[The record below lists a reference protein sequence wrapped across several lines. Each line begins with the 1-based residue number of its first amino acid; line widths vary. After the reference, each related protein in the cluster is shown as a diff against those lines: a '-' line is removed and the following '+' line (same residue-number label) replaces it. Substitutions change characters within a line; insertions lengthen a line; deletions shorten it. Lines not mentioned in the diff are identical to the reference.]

1 MSTWIWLL
9 ILIAVGALSMLI
21 TTLVVRRKD
30 SDKVNYMMDALE
42 DGEQNFRFRSNTAL
56 NRALNRFRSII
67 DKQSVQNESVSWSKL
82 FRVMTHEIMNTIT
95 PIASLSDALSKD
107 SSLDTQAG
115 LETISAS
122 SKELIRFVESYR
134 SFTRMAPPV
143 RKTIAVDELINRVIQ
158 LHQGKTLEQDVSI
171 DYEIR
176 TADLLIY
183 ADEGQLMQV
192 FNNLIK
198 NAIQAEAT
206 KIRIVAD
213 LNAEDQTVISV
224 INNGKP
230 VPQQKREEIFVPF
243 YTTKANGSGIGLSLS
258 RQIMIHHNGMLNL
271 VQSDHHSTVFA
282 LVFK

>member
-9 ILIAVGALSMLI
+9 ILIAVCALSVLI
-21 TTLVVRRKD
+21 TALVVRRKD
-30 SDKVNYMMDALE
+30 SNKVNYMMDALE
-42 DGEQNFRFRSNTAL
+42 DGELNFRFRSNTAL

-158 LHQGKTLEQDVSI
+158 LHQGKTYEQDVTI

-176 TADLLIY
+176 TVDLLIY

-271 VQSDHHSTVFA
+271 VQSDNHSTVFA

>member
-21 TTLVVRRKD
+21 TAFVVRRKD

-42 DGEQNFRFRSNTAL
+42 DGEQNFRFRNNTAL

-95 PIASLSDALSKD
+95 PIASLSNALSKD
-107 SSLDTQAG
+107 SNLDTRAG

-158 LHQGKTLEQDVSI
+158 LHQGKTLEQNVSI

-213 LNAEDQTVISV
+213 LNAEDQTVISI

-271 VQSDHHSTVFA
+271 VQSDNHSTVFA

>member
-21 TTLVVRRKD
+21 TAFVVRRKD

-42 DGEQNFRFRSNTAL
+42 DGEQNFRFRNNTAL

-107 SSLDTQAG
+107 SNLDTRAG

-213 LNAEDQTVISV
+213 LNAEDQTVISI

-271 VQSDHHSTVFA
+271 VQSDNHSTVFA

>member
-42 DGEQNFRFRSNTAL
+42 DGEQNFRFRGNTSL

-82 FRVMTHEIMNTIT
+82 FRVMTHEIMNTVT

>member
-9 ILIAVGALSMLI
+9 ILIAVGALSVLI
-21 TTLVVRRKD
+21 TAFVVRRKD

-42 DGEQNFRFRSNTAL
+42 DGEQNFRFRGNTAL

-107 SSLDTQAG
+107 SNLDTQAG

-171 DYEIR
+171 DYETR

-213 LNAEDQTVISV
+213 LNAEDQTVISI

-271 VQSDHHSTVFA
+271 VQSDNHSTVFA

>member
-9 ILIAVGALSMLI
+9 ILIAVCALSVLI
-21 TTLVVRRKD
+21 TALVVRRKD
-30 SDKVNYMMDALE
+30 SNKVNYMMDALE
-42 DGEQNFRFRSNTAL
+42 DGEQNFRFRGNTVL

-67 DKQSVQNESVSWSKL
+67 EKQSVQNESVSWSKL

-122 SKELIRFVESYR
+122 SKELIRFVESYH

-158 LHQGKTLEQDVSI
+158 LHQGKTLEQDVTI

-176 TADLLIY
+176 TVDLLIY

-243 YTTKANGSGIGLSLS
+243 YTTKTNGSGIGLSLS

-271 VQSDHHSTVFA
+271 VQSDKHSTVFA

>member
-9 ILIAVGALSMLI
+9 ILIAVCALSVLI
-21 TTLVVRRKD
+21 TALVVRRKD
-30 SDKVNYMMDALE
+30 SNKVNYMMDALE
-42 DGEQNFRFRSNTAL
+42 DGELNFRFRSNTAL

-158 LHQGKTLEQDVSI
+158 LHQGKTYEQDVTI
-171 DYEIR
+171 DFEIR
-176 TADLLIY
+176 TVDLLIY

-206 KIRIVAD
+206 KVRIVAD

-243 YTTKANGSGIGLSLS
+243 YTTKTNGSDV
-258 RQIMIHHNGMLNL
+258 N
-271 VQSDHHSTVFA
+271 FA
-282 LVFK
+282 N

>member
-9 ILIAVGALSMLI
+9 ILIAVCGLSVLI
-21 TTLVVRRKD
+21 TALVVRRKD
-30 SDKVNYMMDALE
+30 SNKVNYMMDALE
-42 DGEQNFRFRSNTAL
+42 DGETNFRFRNNSAL
-56 NRALNRFRSII
+56 NRALNRFRGII

-143 RKTIAVDELINRVIQ
+143 RKTIAVDELIKRVTQ
-158 LHQGKTLEQDVSI
+158 LHQGKTVEQDVSI

-176 TADLLIY
+176 TTDLLIY

-206 KIRIVAD
+206 HIRIVAD

-230 VPQQKREEIFVPF
+230 IPQQKREEIFVPF

-271 VQSDHHSTVFA
+271 VQSDNHSTVFA

>member
-9 ILIAVGALSMLI
+9 ILMAVCGLSVLI
-21 TTLVVRRKD
+21 TFLVVRRRD
-30 SDKVNYMMDALE
+30 SNKVNYMMDALE
-42 DGEQNFRFRSNTAL
+42 DGETNFRFRSNSAL

-67 DKQSVQNESVSWSKL
+67 DKQSAHNEAISWSKL

-158 LHQGKTLEQDVSI
+158 LHQVKTFEQDVSI

-198 NAIQAEAT
+198 NAIQAGAT
-206 KIRIVAD
+206 HIHIMAD

-230 VPQQKREEIFVPF
+230 IPQHKREEIFVPF

-258 RQIMIHHNGMLNL
+258 RQIMIHHNGALNL
-271 VQSDHHSTVFA
+271 VQSDGHSTVFV

>member
-9 ILIAVGALSMLI
+9 ILIAVCGLSVLI
-21 TTLVVRRKD
+21 TALVVRRKD
-30 SDKVNYMMDALE
+30 SNKVNYMMDALE
-42 DGEQNFRFRSNTAL
+42 DGETNFRFCNNSAL
-56 NRALNRFRSII
+56 NRALNRFRGII

-143 RKTIAVDELINRVIQ
+143 RKTIAVDELIKRVTQ
-158 LHQGKTLEQDVSI
+158 LHQGKTVEQDVSI

-176 TADLLIY
+176 TTDLLIY

-206 KIRIVAD
+206 HIRIVAD

-230 VPQQKREEIFVPF
+230 IPQQKREEIFVPF

-258 RQIMIHHNGMLNL
+258 RQIMIHHNGALNL
-271 VQSDHHSTVFA
+271 VQSDGHSTVFV

>member
-9 ILIAVGALSMLI
+9 ILIAVCALSVLI
-21 TTLVVRRKD
+21 TALVVRRKD
-30 SDKVNYMMDALE
+30 SNKVNYMMDALE
-42 DGEQNFRFRSNTAL
+42 DGELNFRFRSNTAL

-158 LHQGKTLEQDVSI
+158 LHQGKTYEQDVTI

-213 LNAEDQTVISV
+213 LNAEDQTVISI

-271 VQSDHHSTVFA
+271 VQSDNHSTVFA

>member
-9 ILIAVGALSMLI
+9 ILIAVCALSVLI
-21 TTLVVRRKD
+21 TALVVRRKD
-30 SDKVNYMMDALE
+30 SNKVNYMMDALE
-42 DGEQNFRFRSNTAL
+42 DGELNFRFRSNTAL

-158 LHQGKTLEQDVSI
+158 LHQGKTYEQDVTI

-176 TADLLIY
+176 TVDLLIY

-206 KIRIVAD
+206 MIRIVAD

-243 YTTKANGSGIGLSLS
+243 YTTKNNGSGIGLSLS
-258 RQIMIHHNGMLNL
+258 RQIMIHHNGALNL
-271 VQSDHHSTVFA
+271 VQSDGHSTVFV

>member
-1 MSTWIWLL
+1 MSIWIWLL
-9 ILIAVGALSMLI
+9 ILIAACSLSVLI
-21 TTLVVRRKD
+21 TIFVVRRLD
-30 SDKVNYMMDALE
+30 SNKVNYMMDALE
-42 DGEQNFRFRSNTAL
+42 DGELNFRFHSNTAL

-67 DKQSVQNESVSWSKL
+67 DKQSAHNEAISWSKL

-95 PIASLSDALSKD
+95 PIASLSEALSKD

-143 RKTIAVDELINRVIQ
+143 RKTIAIDELINRVIQ
-158 LHQGKTLEQDVSI
+158 LYQGKNAEQSVSI
-171 DYEIR
+171 SYEVR
-176 TADLLIY
+176 TTDLLIY

-206 KIRIVAD
+206 HIRIIAD

-230 VPQQKREEIFVPF
+230 IPRQKREEIFVPF

-258 RQIMIHHNGMLNL
+258 RQIMIHHNGALNL
-271 VQSDHHSTVFA
+271 VQSDEYSTVFA

>member
-21 TTLVVRRKD
+21 TALVVRRKD

-42 DGEQNFRFRSNTAL
+42 DGEQNFRFRNNTAL

-107 SSLDTQAG
+107 SNLDTQAG

-158 LHQGKTLEQDVSI
+158 LHQGKTYEQDVSI

-213 LNAEDQTVISV
+213 LNAEDQTVISI

-271 VQSDHHSTVFA
+271 VQSDNHSTVFA

>member
-9 ILIAVGALSMLI
+9 ILMAVCGLSVLI
-21 TTLVVRRKD
+21 TFLVVRRRD
-30 SDKVNYMMDALE
+30 SNKVNYMMDALE
-42 DGEQNFRFRSNTAL
+42 DGETNFRFRSNSAL

-67 DKQSVQNESVSWSKL
+67 DKQSAHNEAISWSKL

-158 LHQGKTLEQDVSI
+158 LHQGKTFEQGVSI

-213 LNAEDQTVISV
+213 LNAEDQTVISI

-271 VQSDHHSTVFA
+271 VQSDNHSTVFA

>member
-21 TTLVVRRKD
+21 TALVVRRKD

-42 DGEQNFRFRSNTAL
+42 DGEQNFRFRGNTAL

-213 LNAEDQTVISV
+213 LNAEDQTVISI

-271 VQSDHHSTVFA
+271 VQSDNHSTVFA

>member
-9 ILIAVGALSMLI
+9 ILIAVGALSVLI
-21 TTLVVRRKD
+21 TALVVRRKD

-42 DGEQNFRFRSNTAL
+42 DGEQNFRFRGNTAL

-134 SFTRMAPPV
+134 SFTRMAPPI

-158 LHQGKTLEQDVSI
+158 LHHGKTIEQDVSI

-206 KIRIVAD
+206 HIRIMAD
-213 LNAEDQTVISV
+213 LNAEDQTVINV

-230 VPQQKREEIFVPF
+230 IPQQKREEIFVPF

-271 VQSDHHSTVFA
+271 VQSDNHSTVFA

>member
-9 ILIAVGALSMLI
+9 ILIAVGALSVLI
-21 TTLVVRRKD
+21 TAFVVRRKD

-107 SSLDTQAG
+107 NSLDTQAG

-158 LHQGKTLEQDVSI
+158 LHQGKTFEQGVSI

-213 LNAEDQTVISV
+213 LNAEDQTVISI

>member
-9 ILIAVGALSMLI
+9 ILIAVCALSVLI
-21 TTLVVRRKD
+21 TALVVRRKD
-30 SDKVNYMMDALE
+30 SDKVNYMMDAME

-67 DKQSVQNESVSWSKL
+67 DKQYVQNESVSWSKL

-107 SSLDTQAG
+107 SNLDTQAG

-213 LNAEDQTVISV
+213 LNAEDQTVISI

-271 VQSDHHSTVFA
+271 VQSDNHSTVFA

>member
-1 MSTWIWLL
+1 MGTWLW
-9 ILIAVGALSMLI
+9 ILIVIVACGISALVAS
-21 TTLVVRRKD
+21 LVVRKQD
-30 SDKVNYMMDALE
+30 CNKVNYMMDALE
-42 DGEQNFRFRSNTAL
+42 DGELNFRFRSNTAL

-158 LHQGKTLEQDVSI
+158 LHQGKTYEQDVTI

-213 LNAEDQTVISV
+213 LNAEDQTVISI

-271 VQSDHHSTVFA
+271 VQSDNHSTVFA

>member
-9 ILIAVGALSMLI
+9 ILIAVSALSVLI
-21 TTLVVRRKD
+21 TALVVRRKD

-56 NRALNRFRSII
+56 NRALNRFRNII
-67 DKQSVQNESVSWSKL
+67 DKQSAHNEAISWSKL

-107 SSLDTQAG
+107 SNLDTRAG

-158 LHQGKTLEQDVSI
+158 LHHGKTIEQDVSI

-206 KIRIVAD
+206 HIRIMAD
-213 LNAEDQTVISV
+213 LNAEDQTVINV

-230 VPQQKREEIFVPF
+230 IPQQKREEIFVPF

-258 RQIMIHHNGMLNL
+258 RQIMIHHNGALNL
-271 VQSDHHSTVFA
+271 VQSDGHSTVFV

>member
-9 ILIAVGALSMLI
+9 ILIAVSALSVLI
-21 TTLVVRRKD
+21 TALVVRRKD
-30 SDKVNYMMDALE
+30 SNKVNYMMDALE
-42 DGEQNFRFRSNTAL
+42 DGELNFRFHSNTAL
-56 NRALNRFRSII
+56 NRALNRFRNII
-67 DKQSVQNESVSWSKL
+67 DKQSAHNEAVSWSKL

-143 RKTIAVDELINRVIQ
+143 RKTIAVEELINRVIQ
-158 LHQGKTLEQDVSI
+158 LHLGKTFEQDVSI

-198 NAIQAEAT
+198 NALQAGAT
-206 KIRIVAD
+206 KIRIDAD

-230 VPQQKREEIFVPF
+230 VPLQKREEIFVPF

-271 VQSDHHSTVFA
+271 VQSDNHSTVFA

>member
-21 TTLVVRRKD
+21 TALVVRRKD

-42 DGEQNFRFRSNTAL
+42 DGEQNFRFRGNTAL

-107 SSLDTQAG
+107 SNLDTQAG

-213 LNAEDQTVISV
+213 LNAEDQTVISI

-271 VQSDHHSTVFA
+271 VQSDNHSTVFA

>member
-1 MSTWIWLL
+1 
-9 ILIAVGALSMLI
+9 IAVCALSVLI
-21 TTLVVRRKD
+21 TALVVRRKD
-30 SDKVNYMMDALE
+30 SNKVNYMMDALE
-42 DGEQNFRFRSNTAL
+42 DGELNFRFRSNTAL

-107 SSLDTQAG
+107 SSIDTQAG

-158 LHQGKTLEQDVSI
+158 LHHGKTIEQDVSI

-206 KIRIVAD
+206 HIRIMAD
-213 LNAEDQTVISV
+213 LNAEDQTVINV

-230 VPQQKREEIFVPF
+230 IPQQKREEIFVPF

-258 RQIMIHHNGMLNL
+258 RQIMIHHNGALNL
-271 VQSDHHSTVFA
+271 VQSDGHSTVFV

>member
-9 ILIAVGALSMLI
+9 ILIAVCGLSVLI
-21 TTLVVRRKD
+21 TALVVRRKD
-30 SDKVNYMMDALE
+30 SNKVNYMMDALE
-42 DGEQNFRFRSNTAL
+42 DGETNFRFRNNSAL
-56 NRALNRFRSII
+56 NRALNRFRGII

-143 RKTIAVDELINRVIQ
+143 RKTIAVDELIKRVTQ
-158 LHQGKTLEQDVSI
+158 LHQGKTVEQDVSI

-176 TADLLIY
+176 TTDLLIY

-206 KIRIVAD
+206 HIRIVAD

-230 VPQQKREEIFVPF
+230 IPQQKREEIFVPF

-258 RQIMIHHNGMLNL
+258 RQIMIHHNGALNL
-271 VQSDHHSTVFA
+271 VQSDGHSTVFV

>member
-9 ILIAVGALSMLI
+9 ILIAVCGLSVLI
-21 TTLVVRRKD
+21 TALVVRRKD
-30 SDKVNYMMDALE
+30 SNKVNYMMDALE
-42 DGEQNFRFRSNTAL
+42 DGETNFRFCNNSAL
-56 NRALNRFRSII
+56 NRALNRFRGII

-158 LHQGKTLEQDVSI
+158 LHQGKTFEQDVSI

-206 KIRIVAD
+206 HIRIVAD

-230 VPQQKREEIFVPF
+230 IPQQKREEIFVPF

-258 RQIMIHHNGMLNL
+258 RQIMIHHNGALNL
-271 VQSDHHSTVFA
+271 VQSDGHSTVFV

>member
-9 ILIAVGALSMLI
+9 ILIAVGALSVLI
-21 TTLVVRRKD
+21 TAFVVRRKD

-42 DGEQNFRFRSNTAL
+42 DGEQNFRFRGNTAL

-107 SSLDTQAG
+107 SNLDTQAG

-171 DYEIR
+171 DYETR
-176 TADLLIY
+176 MADLLIY

-213 LNAEDQTVISV
+213 LNAEDQTVISI

-271 VQSDHHSTVFA
+271 VQSDNHSTVFA

>member
-9 ILIAVGALSMLI
+9 ILIAVGALSVLI
-21 TTLVVRRKD
+21 TAFVVRRKD

-42 DGEQNFRFRSNTAL
+42 DGEQNFRFCSNTAL

-107 SSLDTQAG
+107 NSLDTQAG

-158 LHQGKTLEQDVSI
+158 LHQGKTFEQGVSI

-206 KIRIVAD
+206 HIRIMAD
-213 LNAEDQTVISV
+213 LNAEDQTVINV

-230 VPQQKREEIFVPF
+230 IPQQKREEIFVPF

-258 RQIMIHHNGMLNL
+258 RQIMIHHNGALNL
-271 VQSDHHSTVFA
+271 VQSDGHSTVFV

>member
-9 ILIAVGALSMLI
+9 ILIAVCALSVLI
-21 TTLVVRRKD
+21 TALVVRRKD
-30 SDKVNYMMDALE
+30 SNKVNYMMDALE
-42 DGEQNFRFRSNTAL
+42 DGELNFRFRSNTAL

-107 SSLDTQAG
+107 SSIDTQAG

-158 LHQGKTLEQDVSI
+158 LHHGKTIEQDVSI

-206 KIRIVAD
+206 HIRIMAD
-213 LNAEDQTVISV
+213 LNAEDQTVINV

-230 VPQQKREEIFVPF
+230 IPQQKREEIFVPF

-258 RQIMIHHNGMLNL
+258 RQIMIHHNGALNL
-271 VQSDHHSTVFA
+271 VQSDGHSTVFV

>member
-9 ILIAVGALSMLI
+9 ILIAVGALSVLI
-21 TTLVVRRKD
+21 TALVVRRKD

-107 SSLDTQAG
+107 SNLDTQAG

-213 LNAEDQTVISV
+213 LNAEDQTVISI

-271 VQSDHHSTVFA
+271 VQSDNHSTVFA

>member
-9 ILIAVGALSMLI
+9 ILIAVCALSVLI
-21 TTLVVRRKD
+21 TALVVRRKD
-30 SDKVNYMMDALE
+30 SNKVNYMMDALE
-42 DGEQNFRFRSNTAL
+42 DGELNFRFRSNTAL

-158 LHQGKTLEQDVSI
+158 LHQGKTYEQDVTI

-176 TADLLIY
+176 TVDLLIY

-213 LNAEDQTVISV
+213 LNAEDQTVISI

-271 VQSDHHSTVFA
+271 VQSDNHSTVFA

>member
-9 ILIAVGALSMLI
+9 ILIAVGVLSVLI
-21 TTLVVRRKD
+21 TALVVRRKD

-158 LHQGKTLEQDVSI
+158 LHQGKTFEQGVSI
-171 DYEIR
+171 DYETR

-206 KIRIVAD
+206 RIRIIAD

>member
-1 MSTWIWLL
+1 
-9 ILIAVGALSMLI
+9 
-21 TTLVVRRKD
+21 
-30 SDKVNYMMDALE
+30 
-42 DGEQNFRFRSNTAL
+42 
-56 NRALNRFRSII
+56 
-67 DKQSVQNESVSWSKL
+67 
-82 FRVMTHEIMNTIT
+82 
-95 PIASLSDALSKD
+95 
-107 SSLDTQAG
+107 
-115 LETISAS
+115 
-122 SKELIRFVESYR
+122 VESYR

-158 LHQGKTLEQDVSI
+158 LHHGKTIEQDVSI

-206 KIRIVAD
+206 RIRIIAD
-213 LNAEDQTVISV
+213 LNVEDQTVISV

-258 RQIMIHHNGMLNL
+258 RQIMIHHNGALNL
-271 VQSDHHSTVFA
+271 VQSDGHSTVFV